1 LPGGVGKFKRAK
13 RQPTLFRADA
23 CGYGALILSGSS
35 RSSRFQQEKRMAYRV
50 EINGEVRELDVPAEM
65 PLLWALR
72 NELGMVGTK
81 FGCGI
86 GACGACTVHVDGVA
100 ARSCSL
106 QVGSIGNRKV
116 TTIEALADSEIGRAL
131 QAAWL
136 EEDVMQCGYCQAGQL
151 MSASSLLARNPKP
164 STAQIDQ
171 AMAGNICRCA
181 CYTRIRD
188 AIVMAANGETANA

>member
-1 LPGGVGKFKRAK
+1 
-13 RQPTLFRADA
+13 
-23 CGYGALILSGSS
+23 
-35 RSSRFQQEKRMAYRV
+35 MAYRV
-50 EINGEVRELDVPAEM
+50 EINGEARELDVPAEM

-86 GACGACTVHVDGVA
+86 AQCGACTVHVDGVA
-100 ARSCSL
+100 TRSC
-106 QVGSIGNRKV
+106 QTPVGSLAGRKV
-116 TTIEALADSEIGRAL
+116 TTIEALDQSPIGRAL
-131 QAAWL
+131 QQAWV

-151 MSASSLLARNPKP
+151 MNASALLARNPKP
-164 STAQIDQ
+164 NSSQIES

-188 AIVMAANGETANA
+188 AIALAAEKGTANA